1 MAKVNRPKLELAK
14 SLAKVPDVAKE
25 EYYVKGHRTC
35 AGCGPALAYRL
46 ACKASGKNSI
56 YLGPTG
62 CMYVA
67 NTSYLCTPWAVPWTH
82 TQITDAGA
90 VASGISAAY
99 EAMIRKDKY
108 KGDYPGIVVFAGDGG
123 AVDIGLQAM
132 SSLMYRGHDVLFICY
147 DNEAYANTGVQTSPT
162 TPYGSNTSFTP
173 PGPVIPEAK
182 KQHQKDGARLVA
194 EGHPEVKYIA
204 TASVSYPVDYINK
217 VRKGLNAEGASYL
230 HVHAPCPKSWRYDQ
244 DKTVAIG
251 KLAVETG
258 MFSLWEKEGFGAP
271 YKITYMPKKMKPV
284 GEYMSL
290 QERFAHLKPEHI
302 AHMQKFVNTKCAGL
316 GIEAPAPPV
325 A

>member
-14 SLAKVPDVAKE
+14 SIAKVPDVARS

-35 AGCGPALAYRL
+35 AGCGPAIAYRL
-46 ACKASGKNSI
+46 ACKAAGKNSI
-56 YLGPTG
+56 FFGPTG

-67 NTSYLCTPWAVPWTH
+67 NTSYLCVPWAVPWTH

-90 VASGISAAY
+90 VASGVAAAY
-99 EAMIRKDKY
+99 EAMIRKGKY

-123 AVDIGLQAM
+123 SIDIGLQAM
-132 SSLMYRGHDVLFICY
+132 SAAMYRDHDFLFICY
-147 DNEAYANTGVQTSPT
+147 DNEAYANTGIQTSPT
-162 TPYGSNTSFTP
+162 TPYGANTSFTP

-182 KQHQKDGARLVA
+182 KLFPKDAAKLVS
-194 EGHPEVKYIA
+194 EGHPSARFVA
-204 TASVSYPVDYINK
+204 TASIGYPVDYINK
-217 VRKGLNAEGASYL
+217 VRKALNAEGATFL
-230 HVHAPCPKSWRYDQ
+230 HVHAPCPKGWRFDA
-244 DKTVAIG
+244 DKTIEIA

-258 MFSLWEKEGFGAP
+258 MFSLWEKEGMTAP

-284 GEYMSL
+284 KEYMAL

-302 AHMQKFVNTKCAGL
+302 VKMQNFVNAKCAGL
-316 GIEAPAPPV
+316 GIEAPTPPV